1 MDALRQQ
8 NSSHLPVAGDV
19 QVKGDIHPQRAQH
32 QPNFDCQPLCVVSEN
47 CRWPGSAQPPHG
59 TQDMESSS
67 CSQFTTR
74 YPHPRRSSG
83 PPLSEKNKQLLPFDC
98 CIYHYLMINWL
109 CFLKQWNINIWQRS
123 IYSAWMSNYIY
134 VKQQD
139 GITHRCPKFKYGLV
153 KPRVKL
159 GRGWVIKSHIR

>member
-1 MDALRQQ
+1 MPYVSKILAIYLWPVTSKSKVISIHRGHSTSQTLTANLFVLSPRTAGGLVLHSHHTAPRTWRVPAAHSSRRGTHTLDAPQVLRYLQ
-8 NSSHLPVAGDV
+8 
-19 QVKGDIHPQRAQH
+19 
-32 QPNFDCQPLCVVSEN
+32 
-47 CRWPGSAQPPHG
+47 
-59 TQDMESSS
+59 
-67 CSQFTTR
+67 
-74 YPHPRRSSG
+74 
-83 PPLSEKNKQLLPFDC
+83 NKQLLPFDC

-139 GITHRCPKFKYGLV
+139 GITHPCPKFKYGLV